1 MTSVNHNG
9 VPTRSDWFI
18 ILFVVSFLFVP
29 LSVHAVEVAPRISD
43 REIIERLTRLE
54 EGQIALRNEIKLL
67 RDDMNARFASMDARF
82 ASMDAQLD
90 RLANIMITVVAAFAA
105 VVASTIGFAIW
116 DRRTMIRPFETKVK
130 AIEDSF
136 SENRQQVHAL
146 IESMKAL
153 SQRDE
158 QVAAVLRKFH
168 LI

>member
-1 MTSVNHNG
+1 MTRANHNKI
-9 VPTRSDWFI
+9 PTRSNRFI
-18 ILFVVSFLFVP
+18 VLLVALLLFLP

-54 EGQIALRNEIKLL
+54 EGQITLRNEVKLL
-67 RDDMNARFASMDARF
+67 RDDMSARF
-82 ASMDAQLD
+82 ASMDAQFD
-90 RLANIMITVVAAFAA
+90 RLTNIMIAIVAAFAA
-105 VVASTIGFAIW
+105 VAASTIGFAVW

-130 AIEDSF
+130 AIEEAF

-146 IESMKAL
+146 VESMKAL

-158 QVAAVLRKFH
+158 QVAAILRKFH